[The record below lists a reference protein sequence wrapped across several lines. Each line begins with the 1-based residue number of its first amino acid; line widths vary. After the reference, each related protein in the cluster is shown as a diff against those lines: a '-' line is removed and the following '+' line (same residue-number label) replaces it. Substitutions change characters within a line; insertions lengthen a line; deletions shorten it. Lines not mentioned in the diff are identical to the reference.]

1 MALLDII
8 LEPDPRFA
16 RDSGRLRQKCEPVTV
31 IDDELRKLAS
41 DMHETMADAEGVGLA
56 APQVGVLKRMVVI
69 HMPEDYLGEGND
81 DLHLTLI
88 NPEIVKAG
96 GQGMDIEGCLSF
108 PDLWGEV
115 RRYTSVQV
123 RAQNEEGRGLK
134 IRARGALAR
143 ILQHEID
150 HLDGILY
157 FDRMDDIQDLR
168 RVTRDDLAE
177 ARDAAEEATAISEG

>member
-8 LEPDPRFA
+8 IEPDPRHA
-16 RDSGRLRQKCEPVTV
+16 RDSGRLRIKCAPISE
-31 IDDELRKLAS
+31 IDDALLRLAS
-41 DMHETMADAEGVGLA
+41 DMHETLEEAEGVGLA
-56 APQVGVLKRMVVI
+56 APQVGVLQRMVAI

-81 DLHLTLI
+81 DLRITLI

-96 GQGMDIEGCLSF
+96 GQNCDIEGCLSF

-115 RRYTSVQV
+115 RRYTSLIV
-123 RAQNEEGRGLK
+123 RAQDDQGRNIK

-157 FDRMDDIQDLR
+157 FDRMDDIQDLHH
-168 RVTRDDLAE
+168 VTREDLAE
-177 ARDAAEEATAISEG
+177 ARTSSTSED